1 MKLVQRILV
10 IAMPIFVLG
19 IVFWVTSDAP
29 TSANAATQNPNQQ
42 SKMKTLHDFT
52 VTDINGASFDLSQLK
67 GKKVLVVNT
76 ASECGLTPQYAQ
88 LQELYEAKGGDGF
101 EIIGFPANSFGGQE
115 PGSDAEIASF
125 CSKNYGVSF
134 PMMSKISVQGA
145 DIHPLYRWLTNKSE
159 NGVGDYEVQWNFHK
173 FLIDEEG
180 RLVRDI
186 SPRTLPLDE
195 EILSWIEG

>member
-10 IAMPIFVLG
+10 VAMPIFVLG
-19 IVFWVTSDAP
+19 IVFWVTSKAP
-29 TSANAATQNPNQQ
+29 NSANAAIQT
-42 SKMKTLHDFT
+42 SKQPTTMKTLHDFT
-52 VTDINGASFDLSQLK
+52 VTDINGSPFALSQLK

-101 EIIGFPANSFGGQE
+101 EIIGFPANNFGGQE

-145 DIHPLYRWLTNKSE
+145 DMHPLYRWLTNKSE